1 MGWSIKAIHKL
12 LMTSATYRQQST
24 ITAEMEKSD
33 PENALFSRMPL
44 IRLDAEALYD
54 SLLLAAGRLDE
65 TRFGP
70 ADSVQLRPDG
80 LVTPNGN
87 SKGWRRLIYVQQ
99 TRKQLPTH
107 LENFDYPQMNPNCV
121 ERHDS
126 TVAPQALHLM
136 NNAMV
141 NQLAESFAQ
150 RVRREAGNDP
160 AAQVEKTYWIA
171 LSRPP
176 TEAEK
181 KVGIKALQQ
190 LTEQWA
196 KQPPTAGK
204 PDSDEAKLKG
214 LTNVCHALMNSAS
227 FLFVD

>member
-1 MGWSIKAIHKL
+1 
-12 LMTSATYRQQST
+12 
-24 ITAEMEKSD
+24 
-33 PENALFSRMPL
+33 
-44 IRLDAEALYD
+44 
-54 SLLLAAGRLDE
+54 
-65 TRFGP
+65 
-70 ADSVQLRPDG
+70 VQVRPDG

-87 SKGWRRLIYVQQ
+87 GKGWRRLVYVQQ

-121 ERHDS
+121 ERRDS

-150 RVRREAGNDP
+150 RVCREAGNDP
-160 AAQVEKTYWIA
+160 TVQIEKLYWIA

-176 TEAEK
+176 TVEEK
-181 KVGIKALQQ
+181 KVGTEALRQ
-190 LTEQWA
+190 LTEHWTRHLEKTGKAEPDAA
-196 KQPPTAGK
+196 KF
-204 PDSDEAKLKG
+204 KG

-227 FLFVD
+227 FLYVD